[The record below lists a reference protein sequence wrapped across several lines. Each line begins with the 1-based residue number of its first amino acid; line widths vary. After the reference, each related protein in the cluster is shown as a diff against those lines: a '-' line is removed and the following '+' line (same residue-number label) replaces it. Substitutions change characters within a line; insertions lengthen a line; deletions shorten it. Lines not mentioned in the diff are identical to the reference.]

1 MAKLRA
7 DITYKW
13 RKQES
18 LLLNST
24 MTNIGSEQYLNL
36 DNLDEQNKET
46 DPNNNGN
53 DELNHIDESEE
64 SDEDINDKDVDIE
77 EQFQNQIDRCL
88 EIDDD
93 NDLDLDDINVE
104 NIDHPAQNK
113 DAKWKLDIIFK
124 DNLHCPFE

>member
-7 DITYKW
+7 DITYKR

-24 MTNIGSEQYLNL
+24 MVNIEPEQHLNL
-36 DNLDEQNKET
+36 DNLDGQNKET
-46 DPNNNGN
+46 NSNDNRN
-53 DELNHIDESEE
+53 DELNHIEVEE
-64 SDEDINDKDVDIE
+64 SDEDTDDKDVDIE

-93 NDLDLDDINVE
+93 DLDLEDINVE
-104 NIDHPAQNK
+104 DIDHPAQNN
-113 DAKWKLDIIFK
+113 DAKWKLNTMFK
-124 DNLHCPFE
+124 DNLPCPF